1 MSTMPLQP
9 YPTRYRPG
17 VPLAKLSG
25 LCLSLV
31 FFAASCATTGQ
42 PTATSSRK
50 VAKKPS
56 AAGWQVGIASFYAD
70 SLHGR
75 KTASGQPY
83 DRNAATCAHRTHR
96 FGTVLRV
103 ELLENGRAVQC
114 RVNDR
119 GPFVEGRIVDLSK
132 SLAAELGLLDR
143 GLAKVRIAP
152 VD

>member
-1 MSTMPLQP
+1 MSTMSLQP
-9 YPTRYRPG
+9 YPTRHRSG
-17 VPLAKLSG
+17 VPFANLFA
-25 LCLSLV
+25 LCLSVVLV
-31 FFAASCATTGQ
+31 AAACATTSQ
-42 PTATSSRK
+42 PTTSSRK
-50 VAKKPS
+50 PAPKRD

-143 GLAKVRIAP
+143 GLARVRIAP